1 MATMTTVGPTRAV
14 AAPASHRKT
23 LLMVLCAVAIVAVSV
38 DSGVEA
44 ALGGNKLLLIIPLG
58 GFAGIG
64 LVALG
69 LLNFENFVLFTI
81 ALRASLDITKPGTGN
96 SGAAGVGTASTSSSL
111 DPAGALAVL
120 FILMAIF
127 WYLTRH
133 REGRKSPPASIHRIC
148 LIVFCAAGFLSVI
161 DSSDVLYS
169 VITATKVAAVVAML
183 AVLEVMLV
191 DRASIQRMIAAIYL
205 SAVVPVGYTL
215 ILIATHHSQFT
226 SGGFARFE
234 GTFAQPNPFAIYLT
248 MLIVM
253 GVAIF
258 PHLRRRNK
266 FLMTALLLGCLIA
279 LYSTFTRSAWLAAL
293 VAVVM
298 VALLG
303 RRRLLIGG
311 LVIGALVSLVAVPT
325 IVQRF
330 ADLGQ
335 STSPNGYA
343 TNSLVWRFDYWDVV
357 LPLAAKDPITGI
369 GLGMSSFETVQAKE
383 PHNDPLRAYVETG
396 VMGLFAYF
404 LLLISMGVVARQAMR
419 HTRRRRG
426 SFERSI
432 AIGFACS
439 AMAFVV
445 LSLVSNVITQV
456 VVLWYY
462 VAFAAAA
469 YAVTR
474 YRENA
479 VLLGLPPPD
488 EDDDTARVA

>member
-1 MATMTTVGPTRAV
+1 METMTTLSTTRTAV
-14 AAPASHRKT
+14 PASHRKT

-58 GFAGIG
+58 GFAGMG

-69 LLNFENFVLFTI
+69 LVNFQNFVLFTI
-81 ALRASLDITKPGTGN
+81 ALRASLDITKPGAGN
-96 SGAAGVGTASTSSSL
+96 NGAAGVGTASTTSAL
-111 DPAGALAVL
+111 DPAGALAIL
-120 FILMAIF
+120 FILMAFF
-127 WYLTRH
+127 WFLTRH

-148 LIVFCAAGFLSVI
+148 LIIFCGAGFLSI
-161 DSSDVLYS
+161 LDSSDVFYS

-191 DRASIQRMIAAIYL
+191 DRAAIRRMIGAIYL
-205 SAVVPVGYTL
+205 SAVVPVGYTM

-234 GTFAQPNPFAIYLT
+234 GTFSQPNPFAIYLT

-266 FLMTALLLGCLIA
+266 LLMTVLLLGCVIA
-279 LYSTFTRSAWLAAL
+279 LYSTFTRSAWLAAVAAVVL
-293 VAVVM
+293 VAF
-298 VALLG
+298 LG
-303 RRRLLIGG
+303 RRRLLLGG
-311 LVIGALVSLVAVPT
+311 LVIGAVVSLVAVPT
-325 IVQRF
+325 IIQRF

-335 STSPNGYA
+335 SSSPNGYA
-343 TNSLVWRFDYWDVV
+343 TNSLVWRFDYWDQV
-357 LPLAAKDPITGI
+357 LPLANKDPITGI

-396 VMGLFAYF
+396 IVGLLAYF
-404 LLLISMGVVARQAMR
+404 LLLISMGVVARQSMR
-419 HTRRRRG
+419 YTKRRPR
-426 SFERSI
+426 SYERSI
-432 AIGFACS
+432 AVGFVACVI
-439 AMAFVV
+439 AFVV

-479 VLLGLPPPD
+479 ILRGLPTPD
-488 EDDDTARVA
+488 EAARVG

>member
-1 MATMTTVGPTRAV
+1 MTTLAPGGTANP
-14 AAPASHRKT
+14 PASSRRT

-64 LVALG
+64 LAALG
-69 LLNFENFVLFTI
+69 LVNFENFVLFTI
-81 ALRASLDITKPGTGN
+81 ALRASLDITKPSSGN
-96 SGAAGVGTASTSSSL
+96 TGAAGVSSASSTSAL
-111 DPAGALAVL
+111 DPAGALAIL
-120 FILMAIF
+120 FILMAFF
-127 WYLTRH
+127 WFLTRH
-133 REGRKSPPASIHRIC
+133 REGRRSPPASIHRIC
-148 LIVFCAAGFLSVI
+148 LFIFCAAGFLSVI
-161 DSSDVLYS
+161 DSTDVLFS
-169 VITATKVAAVVAML
+169 VTSALKVGAVVAML

-191 DRASIQRMIAAIYL
+191 DRAAIQRMIAAIYL

-215 ILIATHHSQFT
+215 ILIVTHHSQFT

-234 GTFAQPNPFAIYLT
+234 GTFSQPNPFAIYLT

-258 PHLRRRNK
+258 PHLSRRNK
-266 FLMTALLLGCLIA
+266 FLMSALLFGCVIA
-279 LYSTFTRSAWLAAL
+279 LYSTFTRSAWLAAIAAVIL
-293 VAVVM
+293 VAV
-298 VALLG
+298 LG

-311 LVIGALVSLVAVPT
+311 LVIGAVVALAAVPT
-325 IVQRF
+325 IAERF
-330 ADLGQ
+330 ADLGA

-343 TNSLVWRFDYWDVV
+343 TNSLVWRFDYWDEVI
-357 LPLAAKDPITGI
+357 PLAARDPVTGI

-396 VMGLFAYF
+396 IVGLLAYF
-404 LLLISMGVVARQAMR
+404 LLLTSMGLVARQSMR
-419 HTRRRRG
+419 YTKRRPR
-426 SFERSI
+426 SYERSI
-432 AIGFACS
+432 AIGFVACVI
-439 AMAFVV
+439 AFVV

-479 VLLGLPPPD
+479 VLRGLPPPA
-488 EDDDTARVA
+488 EEAEVTPA

>member
-1 MATMTTVGPTRAV
+1 MATLDALAPIGTSAP
-14 AAPASHRKT
+14 PASGRRT
-23 LLMVLCAVAIVAVSV
+23 WLMLLFAVVILAVSV
-38 DSGVEA
+38 DAGVEA
-44 ALGGNKLLLIIPLG
+44 ALGGNKLLLIVPIG
-58 GFAGIG
+58 GLAGFG

-69 LLNFENFVLFTI
+69 LVNFENFVLFTI
-81 ALRASLDITKPGTGN
+81 ALRASLDITKPSSGN
-96 SGAAGVGTASTSSSL
+96 SGAAGVSSATSTSGL
-111 DPAGALAVL
+111 DPAGALAVV
-120 FILMAIF
+120 FIVMAF
-127 WYLTRH
+127 LWFLTRH
-133 REGRKSPPASIHRIC
+133 WAGRKSPPASIHRIC
-148 LIVFCAAGFLSVI
+148 LIIFCVAGFLSVI
-161 DSSDVLYS
+161 DSSDITFSIL
-169 VITATKVAAVVAML
+169 TATKVAAVVAML
-183 AVLEVMLV
+183 AVLEVMLI
-191 DRASIQRMIAAIYL
+191 DRVAIERMIAAIYL

-215 ILIATHHSQFT
+215 ILIVTHHSQFT

-266 FLMTALLLGCLIA
+266 ILMTALLLGCLIA
-279 LYSTFTRSAWLAAL
+279 LYSTFTRSAWLACI
-293 VAVVM
+293 VAVVV
-298 VALLG
+298 VACLG
-303 RRRLLIGG
+303 RRRLLLGG
-311 LVIGALVSLVAVPT
+311 LVVGAVVSLVAVPT
-325 IVQRF
+325 IAQRF

-335 STSPNGYA
+335 SSSPNGYA
-343 TNSLVWRFDYWDVV
+343 TNSLIWRFNYWDEV

-396 VMGLFAYF
+396 LVGLLAYF

-419 HTRRRRG
+419 YTRRRPL
-426 SFERSI
+426 SFERAI

-479 VLLGLPPPD
+479 RFLGLPPPPG
-488 EDDDTARVA
+488 EDPLELSA